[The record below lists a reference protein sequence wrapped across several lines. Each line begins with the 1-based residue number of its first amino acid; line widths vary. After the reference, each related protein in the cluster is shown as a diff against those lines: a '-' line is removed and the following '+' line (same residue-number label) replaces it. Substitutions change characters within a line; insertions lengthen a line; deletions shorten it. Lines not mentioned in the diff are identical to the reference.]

1 MAGTTRDALVEALD
15 LSREV
20 PGAGEVDLVDLAG
33 LEAAVGGIDVA
44 AQAAAARELEAAS
57 VIVHCDPSG
66 RFGAA
71 GLPAGKSVLRV
82 RTKADAG
89 AAGDGLAVCALDGW
103 GLAKLRRRLALAAW
117 GSLDQVLV
125 AAPRHRRCL
134 GAAAASLGAAMA
146 AFDPGA
152 RTLAAPEVV
161 AGELRLALDRLGEV
175 TGQIPPDEVLGRI
188 FAGFCVGK

>member
-1 MAGTTRDALVEALD
+1 MNWPTC
-15 LSREV
+15 
-20 PGAGEVDLVDLAG
+20 
-33 LEAAVGGIDVA
+33 IDFTCQCVW
-44 AQAAAARELEAAS
+44 RLWCLCG
-57 VIVHCDPSG
+57 V
-66 RFGAA
+66 
-71 GLPAGKSVLRV
+71 
-82 RTKADAG
+82 
-89 AAGDGLAVCALDGW
+89 W
-103 GLAKLRRRLALAAW
+103 LRRRLALAAW